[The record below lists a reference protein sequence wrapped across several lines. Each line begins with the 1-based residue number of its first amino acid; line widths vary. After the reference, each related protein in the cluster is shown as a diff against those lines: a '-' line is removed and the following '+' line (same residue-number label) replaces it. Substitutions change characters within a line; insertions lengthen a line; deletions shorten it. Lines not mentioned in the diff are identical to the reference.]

1 MAKKFGILRLI
12 GTIYRVFGILLA
24 ILAVL
29 AAAAACLIGIVGGSD
44 MSSFGRE
51 MGMNMGASGPL
62 GGILSGLVILITLGI
77 AAITQYAIGEAIYLF
92 LSIEENTRAT
102 AAFLARQNSAP
113 EA

>member
-1 MAKKFGILRLI
+1 
-12 GTIYRVFGILLA
+12 
-24 ILAVL
+24 
-29 AAAAACLIGIVGGSD
+29 
-44 MSSFGRE
+44 
-51 MGMNMGASGPL
+51 MGVNMGAGGPL